1 MSARLDPSRAARFLY
16 PGVSIL
22 VVSESPGHLAWL
34 AEFLCPDFA
43 TAPPAEADHTVI
55 LDIDTARYLDLWR
68 QGPDPSAAWI
78 DCFALDSGAV
88 RLPRWRS
95 SPDEIVVFD
104 SEYRVFCIV
113 TLDRQTIRLVAP
125 RFGLSMRN
133 SLMRVVREL
142 AMIATERAGALIV
155 HGAAALVGGAG
166 LVFAGPKKAG
176 KTTLLVH
183 LLSRPGAAFVTN
195 DRVAVTM
202 EATGGAAL
210 RGMPTIVAVRERT
223 ARTFPS
229 FDRRLRSSGF
239 HAWST
244 LDEVAPR
251 RRRQAAAQRVW
262 ALSPTQLATLL
273 GVRRVAS
280 AALET
285 ILFPR
290 VTGARGGIEIRRLAP
305 PEASDRLRR
314 ALFRAHAPTSHVGML
329 LAPSAETA
337 GTATREELCRRLAD
351 RVPCFDCALGREAY
365 EDADGAE
372 LFAPP
377 TTNTR

>member
-1 MSARLDPSRAARFLY
+1 VSARLDPSRSTRFLY

-22 VVSESPGHLAWL
+22 VVSDSPGHVPWL
-34 AEFLCPDFA
+34 EEFLCPDFA

-55 LDIDTARYLDLWR
+55 LDIDTARYLDLCR
-68 QGPDPSAAWI
+68 RGPDPSGTWI

-104 SEYRVFCIV
+104 GEYRVFCIV
-113 TLDRQTIRLVAP
+113 TLDRRTIRLVAP
-125 RFGLSMRN
+125 RFDLSMRN

-142 AMIATERAGALIV
+142 AMIAAERAGALIV
-155 HGAAALVGGAG
+155 HGAAALVDGTGVV
-166 LVFAGPKKAG
+166 LAGPKKAG
-176 KTTLLVH
+176 KTTLLLH
-183 LLSRPGAAFVTN
+183 LLSRPCAAFVTN

-202 EATGGAAL
+202 EAAGGAAL
-210 RGMPTIVAVRERT
+210 RGMPTIIAVRERT
-223 ARTFPS
+223 VRTFPS
-229 FDRRLRSSGF
+229 FEERLRWSGF

-244 LDEVAPR
+244 LDEVAR
-251 RRRQAAAQRVW
+251 RRRRRAAAQRLW

-290 VTGARGGIEIRRLAP
+290 VTGARGGIELRRLDP
-305 PEASDRLRR
+305 PEAADRLRQ
-314 ALFRAHAPTSHVGML
+314 ALFRAQAPTSHVGML
-329 LAPSAETA
+329 LAPSAQTTDA
-337 GTATREELCRRLAD
+337 APREELCRRLAD
-351 RVPCFDCALGREAY
+351 RVPCFACALGREAY
-365 EDADGAE
+365 TDTDGAE
-372 LFAPP
+372 LFASPI
-377 TTNTR
+377 TNTR

>member
-1 MSARLDPSRAARFLY
+1 VSSRLNPSRSARFLY

-22 VVSESPGHLAWL
+22 VVSDSPGHLPWL
-34 AEFLCPDFA
+34 EEFLCPDFA

-68 QGPDPSAAWI
+68 QGPDPSGTWI
-78 DCFALDSGAV
+78 DCFALDSGSV

-113 TLDRQTIRLVAP
+113 TLDRRTVRLVAP

-142 AMIATERAGALIV
+142 AMIATERGGGLIV
-155 HGAAALVGGAG
+155 HGAAALVDGAG

-176 KTTLLVH
+176 KTTLLLH
-183 LLSRPGAAFVTN
+183 LLSRPGAEFVTN

-229 FDRRLRSSGF
+229 FDGRLRSSGF

-244 LDEVAPR
+244 LDEVAR
-251 RRRQAAAQRVW
+251 RRRRPAAAQRVW

-290 VTGARGGIEIRRLAP
+290 VTGAQGGIEIRRLAP
-305 PEASDRLRR
+305 PEASDILRH
-314 ALFRAHAPTSHVGML
+314 ALFRAHAPASHLEML
-329 LAPSAETA
+329 LAPSAQARGTET
-337 GTATREELCRRLAD
+337 RDEMCRRLAS
-351 RVPCFDCALGREAY
+351 RVPCFDCALGRDAY
-365 EDADGAE
+365 RDADGAE
-372 LFAPP
+372 LFGPRAA
-377 TTNTR
+377 NTR